1 MPKLDVLPVGITK
14 HSPLGPL
21 FHDESTNEGNLSILD
36 NIFRKQ
42 YAIDEDSELYRHRLF
57 LVYGDQKTVDRI
69 RSCKR
74 LRRRA
79 TRPYDSLQW
88 ALPVA
93 GLFHLKMNYLYMIST
108 CHYGGIGG
116 DPSTLHDAANVW
128 RRKKISKAK
137 SDFFALE
144 ELVIHS
150 FEARVAAVYWSLL
163 SNTGLG
169 NFHDDIDRI
178 TRLHSPEEFLSLIER
193 IRVVYF
199 HKATRGDQELQNH
212 CLFLQHTVNY
222 LLLKYAIKYADLGL
236 LRRAVDRAC
245 VLFAG
250 TNQRKY
256 AIEMLYF
263 QKLLTTSATPAL
275 QRAILANSLI
285 NLRGH
290 QDSWFETDRMM
301 EFHIGDMKEIFKAK
315 RGSTIHLDYLFQYCS
330 LNSSFFRLLRS
341 EIERIFSVHVNPGH
355 TVKSATYDLT
365 VMAERLVRQGSL
377 AYKNDRT
384 TKFVA
389 PDLVRLG
396 VAELAGET
404 MEKFNSREL
413 RGYGI
418 ESEELEESQTGDL
431 LVDFFALEDTG

>member
-1 MPKLDVLPVGITK
+1 M
-14 HSPLGPL
+14 
-21 FHDESTNEGNLSILD
+21 
-36 NIFRKQ
+36 
-42 YAIDEDSELYRHRLF
+42 
-57 LVYGDQKTVDRI
+57 
-69 RSCKR
+69 
-74 LRRRA
+74 
-79 TRPYDSLQW
+79 
-88 ALPVA
+88 
-93 GLFHLKMNYLYMIST
+93 

-116 DPSTLHDAANVW
+116 DLSTLHDAANFW

-169 NFHDDIDRI
+169 NSYDDIDRI

-275 QRAILANSLI
+275 QRSILANSLI

-341 EIERIFSVHVNPGH
+341 EIERIFHVHVNPEH

-389 PDLVRLG
+389 PDLVRIG
-396 VAELAGET
+396 VTKLAGET
-404 MEKFNSREL
+404 MERFNSREL

-431 LVDFFALEDTG
+431 PVDFFALEDTG